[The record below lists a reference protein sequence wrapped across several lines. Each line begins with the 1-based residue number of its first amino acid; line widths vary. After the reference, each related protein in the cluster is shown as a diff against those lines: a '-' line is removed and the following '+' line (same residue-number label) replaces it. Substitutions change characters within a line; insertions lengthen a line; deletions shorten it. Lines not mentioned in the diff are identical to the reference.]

1 LAKRVAQ
8 EQGINLA
15 GVSGTGPNAR
25 IVRAD
30 VLEYA
35 AAGASASAPAPAPI
49 RGETFTDYP
58 NSNVRKIIAARLTE
72 SKQTIP
78 HYYLTTEC
86 IVDKLLKIRA
96 DLNAKGEGKY
106 KLSVNDFIVKAAAL
120 SLRKKPIANSAWMGD
135 FIRRYHNV
143 DINVAVSTDDGL
155 FTPIVF
161 DADKKG
167 LISISQNVK
176 DLATKAKEKKLQ
188 PSEFQGGT
196 FTISN
201 LGMYGIK
208 QFAAVIN
215 PPQACILAVGGTE
228 KKVIPN
234 ESKAPGAEP
243 YSVAS
248 VMAVTLSCDH
258 RVVDGAVGAE
268 WLQVFKDLIE
278 DPVKML
284 L

>member
-1 LAKRVAQ
+1 MAQ
-8 EQGINLA
+8 EQGVNLA
-15 GVSGTGPNAR
+15 GIAGTGPNAR
-25 IVRAD
+25 IIRAD
-30 VLEYA
+30 VLEHA
-35 AAGASASAPAPAPI
+35 VGASVSAPAPI
-49 RGETFTDYP
+49 RGEAYTDYP

-86 IVDKLLKIRA
+86 TVDKLLKIRA
-96 DLNAKGEGKY
+96 ELNAKGEGKY
-106 KLSVNDFIVKAAAL
+106 KLSVNDFVVKAAAL
-120 SLRKKPIANSAWMGD
+120 ALRRKPVANSAWMGE

-143 DINVAVSTDDGL
+143 DINVAVSTEDGL

-167 LISISQNVK
+167 LIDISQNVK
-176 DLATKAKEKKLQ
+176 DLATKAKEKRLQ

-215 PPQACILAVGGTE
+215 PPQACILAVGATE
-228 KKVIPN
+228 KKVVPN
-234 ESKAPGAEP
+234 ETKTAGADP
-243 YSVAS
+243 FTVAS
-248 VMAVTLSCDH
+248 VMTVTLSCDH
-258 RVVDGAVGAE
+258 RVVDGAVGAD
-268 WLQVFKDLIE
+268 WLQVFRDLVE